1 MSYQNVPQEPYPPPG
16 YGSTTYYPSAP
27 PAPGPP
33 PPPPPQYD
41 GYGAP
46 PPPPQPGYPYPPPP
60 YPGYQGYF
68 SQGYPPPPPPP
79 QPPQPYQIYHCEH
92 YQYQQES
99 GCFSFLRGWQEEG
112 GDTSRV
118 PGPFK
123 ITGHLIQSEQ
133 ASPGIF
139 IQLFPVPPWHFDMNY
154 YIAKTFSCA
163 IVDIL
168 KHILS
173 SCLDSTW
180 ILLMCL
186 VSVNEKTWFV
196 LALKGGIVHIGNY
209 AVLLRFVAAV
219 CWRSAASKLL

>member
-27 PAPGPP
+27 PAPG
-33 PPPPPQYD
+33 PPPPQYD

-79 QPPQPYQIYHCEH
+79 QSPQPYQIYHCEH
-92 YQYQQES
+92 YQYQHES

-123 ITGHLIQSEQ
+123 I
-133 ASPGIF
+133 IF
-139 IQLFPVPPWHFDMNY
+139 C
-154 YIAKTFSCA
+154 CA
-163 IVDIL
+163 L
-168 KHILS
+168 LLLS
-173 SCLDSTW
+173 
-180 ILLMCL
+180 
-186 VSVNEKTWFV
+186 V
-196 LALKGGIVHIGNY
+196 GG
-209 AVLLRFVAAV
+209 VLLLSCYEFYMMYGAGF
-219 CWRSAASKLL
+219 S